1 MLDKRLGLL
10 NLLSIRKCADTG
22 VCEDTVHTAKVSDKQ
37 RDAMKL
43 IIRFYIKKKTKKQEI
58 IVYFHVRNF
67 YAILEPL
74 YRGETGGVASVSR
87 TES

>member
-1 MLDKRLGLL
+1 MLDKRLCLL

-37 RDAMKL
+37 RDAKKL
-43 IIRFYIKKKTKKQEI
+43 IIRFYIKKKQKQEI